1 MEPADAGVWRVLRRS
16 RHRQGGYKQETSLPV
31 GNEISGRVPAALV
44 HPFPPGEKGEKLGNK
59 NFTPNFIHRLE
70 HSPTNFPSPYLL
82 SAQTTSPL
90 TPVCGLVRAPP
101 SITLNLDGMVNCS
114 SNSQDME
121 LQSLRYQVQEIH
133 NKLNGDIKGNSEYQQ
148 LLSEK
153 RNLEETLGSTEYALQ
168 QLKTTYN
175 GLRNSA
181 SASEQE
187 FLQKL
192 EDIQEKY
199 RLLNERH
206 CTASDQLTRLKD
218 YLRDL
223 PTLSEH
229 QNLQQEIL
237 QKCAQVSL
245 LSSKVDYLSEQM
257 KKLVKKENEQAATI
271 HTLTQQRDD
280 LSLKLDLSENLLK
293 ELESQRAT
301 ASEEGHPSKEDLL
314 WTSNQLKKE
323 LESAKKLLNYR
334 KQKVESLHKDFLA
347 QDKMYAEKLEAEQE
361 QGEKLKETVWQLER
375 DLEQYKIK
383 EEKMISK
390 LTNAEQKQKKTE
402 ERLEMALGQVASQCQ
417 MSSVMDSMLS
427 NLHIAVHQLK
437 DLVTISQQ
445 ISEGHS
451 PDISL
456 LLNFSEDSESV
467 TTEGLTTRLK
477 EVRGLIQQLEDVRTH
492 LQEKYTHHLAKNIT
506 CAQM

>member
-1 MEPADAGVWRVLRRS
+1 MYLENGAS
-16 RHRQGGYKQETSLPV
+16 RCR
-31 GNEISGRVPAALV
+31 
-44 HPFPPGEKGEKLGNK
+44 EKGEKLGNK

-148 LLSEK
+148 
-153 RNLEETLGSTEYALQ
+153 STEYALQ

-293 ELESQRAT
+293 SQRAT

-427 NLHIAVHQLK
+427 NLHIAVHQAKPL
-437 DLVTISQQ
+437 
-445 ISEGHS
+445 
-451 PDISL
+451 
-456 LLNFSEDSESV
+456 EDSESV

-477 EVRGLIQQLEDVRTH
+477 EVRGLIQQLEDCSSENVDQGQ
-492 LQEKYTHHLAKNIT
+492 LQSDLADST
-506 CAQM
+506 QPPPP